1 MVFRYLTTYS
11 LFLTLLNIIY
21 FSKKPNS
28 FISLINIHFLTTLV
42 MIFGLYITHGI
53 KRIEVDVIDLT
64 PIGLDFKYSTIVTG
78 TNLLVFDF
86 ILHTLPFILTWSILG
101 KPHYSLEANILTM
114 LLLSIYLM
122 IVDTKTVYL
131 FESDYHKKNYGKL
144 ILISIIIYLFLCF
157 IF

>member
-1 MVFRYLTTYS
+1 MVFKYLTTYS
-11 LFLTLLNIIY
+11 SFLTLLNIIY
-21 FSKKPNS
+21 FRPNS
-28 FISLINIHFLTTLV
+28 SISSINMHFLTTLV

-53 KRIEVDVIDLT
+53 KRIEADVIDLT

-86 ILHTLPFILTWSILG
+86 ILHTLPFILTWSMLE
-101 KPHYSLEANILTM
+101 KPHYSLKVNILTM